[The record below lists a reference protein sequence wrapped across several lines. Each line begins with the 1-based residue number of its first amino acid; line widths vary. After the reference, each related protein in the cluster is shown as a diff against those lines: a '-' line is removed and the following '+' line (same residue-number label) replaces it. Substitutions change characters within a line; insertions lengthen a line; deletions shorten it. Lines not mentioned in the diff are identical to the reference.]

1 MKSLLLTFLLLPAL
15 GAAQLAQAQRLVTQ
29 TAPLAAG
36 QAVALELKYAHQI
49 RVRPGTGKE
58 LTVKAQVTIADHDLD
73 QTYDLAVTT
82 TSTEVQVEEK
92 LDKEQIARYWK
103 HSWRDG
109 NDGRHTDGDNALRI
123 DYEITLPAATPL
135 TLRTVSGDIDAQ
147 DLTGAVTVKSISGR
161 LQLAG
166 LSGPV
171 QARAISGD
179 IRLTGLPGRA
189 PVSAESISGNV
200 DASWPPTREAELT
213 LKSLTGEVY
222 ADSAVTFSN
231 RRERRYVGYSLRGHT
246 GRAEGGPLVSLS
258 SISGDVFF
266 RQR

>member
-1 MKSLLLTFLLLPAL
+1 MKYLFLTWLLLATL
-15 GAAQLAQAQRLVTQ
+15 GAAPAAQAQRLVTQ
-29 TAPLAAG
+29 TATLTAG
-36 QAVALELKYAHQI
+36 QAVALELKYAHHI
-49 RVRPGTGKE
+49 RVRPGAGPG
-58 LTVKAQVTIADHDLD
+58 LTIKAQVTIADHDLD

-82 TSTEVQVEEK
+82 SSTEVVVAEK

-103 HSWRDG
+103 RNWHDD
-109 NDGRHTDGDNALRI
+109 NNYHTSGDNALRI
-123 DYEITLPAATPL
+123 DYEVTLPAATPL
-135 TLRTVSGDIDAQ
+135 TLRTISGDIDAQ
-147 DLTGAVTVKSISGR
+147 DLAGAVTVKSISGR

-179 IRLTGLPGRA
+179 IHLTGLPGRA

-200 DASWPPTREAELT
+200 DASWPPARAAELT

-231 RRERRYVGYSLRGHT
+231 RRARRYVGYTLRGHT